1 MVIETKE
8 KNVSKQSVFAGW
20 IRLFFISIMT
30 SICLLWAVFGI
41 WSYLNPPQ
49 ISSPIATNSR
59 TDKLILSGRD
69 GAYFLTIPMQQIQLT
84 ESISPLRTL
93 EVQIAFALKFA
104 SDKEQIESK
113 LPFIQDILISYLRTM
128 TLNELQETGRLF
140 YIKEAILE
148 RMNNLLFPVQIQD
161 VLFQK
166 IVVKEGL

>member
-1 MVIETKE
+1 
-8 KNVSKQSVFAGW
+8 
-20 IRLFFISIMT
+20 
-30 SICLLWAVFGI
+30 
-41 WSYLNPPQ
+41 
-49 ISSPIATNSR
+49 
-59 TDKLILSGRD
+59 
-69 GAYFLTIPMQQIQLT
+69 MQQIQLT

-104 SDKEQIESK
+104 SDKEQIVSK